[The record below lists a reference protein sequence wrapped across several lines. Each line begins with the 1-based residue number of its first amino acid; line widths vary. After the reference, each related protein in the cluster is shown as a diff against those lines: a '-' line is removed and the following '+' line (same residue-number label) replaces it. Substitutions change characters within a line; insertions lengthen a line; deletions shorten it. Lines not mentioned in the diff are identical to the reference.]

1 MQFMQFHAMN
11 MQCQDLVLYY
21 LLFFLK
27 NIFVFQHVSCFRKE
41 KKETHF
47 FIETHDLFFSEP
59 GVFENVILNL
69 AV

>member
-1 MQFMQFHAMN
+1 MQFHAMN

-21 LLFFLK
+21 LPFFLK
-27 NIFVFQHVSCFRKE
+27 KYIRLSASQLFQKRK
-41 KKETHF
+41 KKLISLFKRMIYF
-47 FIETHDLFFSEP
+47 FLST